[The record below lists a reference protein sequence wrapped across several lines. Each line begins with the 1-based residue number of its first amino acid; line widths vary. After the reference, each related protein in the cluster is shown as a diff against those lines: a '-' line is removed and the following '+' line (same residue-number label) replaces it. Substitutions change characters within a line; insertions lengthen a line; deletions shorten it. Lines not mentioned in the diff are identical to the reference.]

1 MEEEG
6 SFHFKPS
13 ENKYHKCND
22 VGVSF
27 LDYSVFF

>member
-6 SFHFKPS
+6 SFNLKPS
-13 ENKYHKCND
+13 EKKYNHKD
-22 VGVSF
+22 AGVSF